1 MKPAARPNFQVQ
13 SEQRLSSAQSNHDQH
28 MSEGSVMA

>member
-1 MKPAARPNFQVQ
+1 MKPAAHPNVQVQ
-13 SEQRLSSAQSNHDQH
+13 SEQKLSSAQCDHDQH